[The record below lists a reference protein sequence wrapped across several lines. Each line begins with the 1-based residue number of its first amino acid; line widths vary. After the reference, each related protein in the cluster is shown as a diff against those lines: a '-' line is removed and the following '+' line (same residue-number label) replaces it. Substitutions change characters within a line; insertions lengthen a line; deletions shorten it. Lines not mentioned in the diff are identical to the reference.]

1 MGDNYTGALLEDIDH
16 KIDLILEAQA
26 ALTGV
31 PQKIN
36 EIDARLIRVEGDVK
50 VIKKVVTEHSR
61 ELRDHYKRITTLE
74 QT

>member
-1 MGDNYTGALLEDIDH
+1 MGDNYAGALLEDIDH
-16 KIDLILEAQA
+16 KLDLVLEAQA

-36 EIDARLIRVEGDVK
+36 DIYQRLTGVEANVQ

-61 ELRDHYKRITTLE
+61 QLLDITTLD
-74 QT
+74 QSS